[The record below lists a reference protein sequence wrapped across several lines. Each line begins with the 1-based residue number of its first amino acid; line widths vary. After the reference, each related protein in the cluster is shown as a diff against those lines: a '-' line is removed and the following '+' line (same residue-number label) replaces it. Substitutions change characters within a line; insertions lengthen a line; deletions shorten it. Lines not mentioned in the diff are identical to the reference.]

1 MLRISSVF
9 AAAALATA
17 IAASAS
23 SAFAQTPA
31 PSQTYNAPPQQS
43 LTPTQSVDSGGRSH
57 SGNDSVGVST
67 SCGSG
72 GLDFNVSGFGG
83 VAQNVK
89 AVSKAA
95 KFYLENC
102 HCPTATCVADA
113 LDRYADALDALGPQ
127 LPPQI
132 ADLPAIVR
140 RSAQNVRS
148 ARTLTAARTAVKV
161 AIATIDAKLK
171 LLTVADADARD
182 ENVRSAHYVA
192 DTLNVAEVSLTRVSG
207 L

>member
-23 SAFAQTPA
+23 GAFAQTPA
-31 PSQTYNAPPQQS
+31 PSQNYNAPQQA
-43 LTPTQSVDSGGRSH
+43 LTPTQSVDSGGHSH
-57 SGNDSVGVST
+57 SGNDSVGAAT
-67 SCGSG
+67 SCGAG
-72 GLDFNVSGFGG
+72 GLDFNVAGFGG

-89 AVSKAA
+89 AISKMA

-113 LDRYADALDALGPQ
+113 LDRYADALQALGPQ

-140 RSAQNVRS
+140 RSAQNVRA

-182 ENVRSAHYVA
+182 ENVRSARYVA
-192 DTLNVAEVSLTRVSG
+192 DALNVAEVSLTRVSG